1 MARLHPAAAGPAAAD
16 RHLVAADLG
25 LLGCG
30 QVLLVL
36 AGDPLQAKLAA
47 TPRAPR
53 RQPDTDHPVDPT
65 GHRPPRMPPVRLA
78 GLAARPSGAGGGPVL
93 GERRGL
99 ALARPPQLLDLGD
112 QVPDPGSE
120 PLVVC
125 RQPLDLTD
133 QPVTLDPHRLA
144 LGLHH
149 HDPLA
154 QPGHGL
160 ALLVGAPALRPV
172 IAARTIHPDQQD
184 QGHAIPIPFREA
196 TANCRSRR
204 RRTGGWPSH
213 STSWPW
219 RSGPGRSRGFSMPW
233 FGATQHCRPGPSA
246 NSPPGSAR
254 RPAALGLTSGNA
266 ARRDGWACQD
276 LNLGPHPYQL
286 TAGNRCADGRSC
298 RSRATGECLPLAGT
312 HRRTLQS
319 SPGGRT
325 VVEPAAPRTCQP
337 LLPDR

>member
-1 MARLHPAAAGPAAAD
+1 VAGDAVHGDALARERPQPGAQASHPPAGLIRRDGRARRDPCDQRLVGRLAAPGRTGDRLAHPARSDPQAELAEQPRDLARRQPQALAAPGSQRDRARAKLHGRRAQRIGGLLGMARLHPAAAHPAAAD

-36 AGDPLQAKLAA
+36 AGDPLHAKLAA
-47 TPRAPR
+47 TPRAHR
-53 RQPDTDHPVDPT
+53 RQPHRHDPVDPT

-78 GLAARPSGAGGGPVL
+78 GLAARPSGVGGGPVL

-112 QVPDPGSE
+112 QVPDPGFE

-149 HDPLA
+149 RDPLA

-160 ALLVGAPALRPV
+160 ALLVGAPALRPCH
-172 IAARTIHPDQQD
+172 R
-184 QGHAIPIPFREA
+184 G
-196 TANCRSRR
+196 ANH
-204 RRTGGWPSH
+204 TP
-213 STSWPW
+213 
-219 RSGPGRSRGFSMPW
+219 
-233 FGATQHCRPGPSA
+233 
-246 NSPPGSAR
+246 
-254 RPAALGLTSGNA
+254 
-266 ARRDGWACQD
+266 
-276 LNLGPHPYQL
+276 
-286 TAGNRCADGRSC
+286 
-298 RSRATGECLPLAGT
+298 
-312 HRRTLQS
+312 
-319 SPGGRT
+319 
-325 VVEPAAPRTCQP
+325 
-337 LLPDR
+337 